1 MIRARRDNGFKIVT
15 LNVTGLPP
23 LYNDCSQN
31 GEVYLRKKERK
42 KERVKKKKKKKER
55 KKGRK
60 KGGRRRGHNLY
71 QYVAHISQRI

>member
-1 MIRARRDNGFKIVT
+1 VIRARRDNGFKIVT

-23 LYNDCSQN
+23 LYNGCSQN

-42 KERVKKKKKKKER
+42 KER

-60 KGGRRRGHNLY
+60 KGRT
-71 QYVAHISQRI
+71 